1 MTDPKVYV
9 ACLASYNAGR
19 LFGEWIPADQGED
32 ELGDRVQGMLARSPE
47 PNAEEFRIDDHEG
60 FGGIN
65 VGGESLDVVARLGEL
80 IVEHGADIVS
90 GAFDYGSDSIANYIE
105 EAYTGHYES
114 EEDYAQSYFEEVGTD
129 LDSFLAYYIDWE
141 RVARDLFIDDVHS
154 TPSDSGGVH
163 VWRRI

>member
-9 ACLASYNAGR
+9 ACLSSYNAGR

-32 ELGDRVQGMLARSPE
+32 ELGDRVQAMLARSPE

-90 GAFDYGSDSIANYIE
+90 GAYDYGADSITDYISN
-105 EAYTGHYES
+105 AYMGHYDS
-114 EEDYAQSYFEEVGTD
+114 EADYAESCFDTST
-129 LDSFLAYYIDWE
+129 LDKFLGNYIDWT
-141 RVARDLFIDDVHS
+141 RVARDMFIDSVHS
-154 TPSDSGGVH
+154 TPSDNGGVH
-163 VWRRI
+163 VWLRI